1 MKRREVGWEGGREAG
16 REGRDGGT
24 EGGRDGGI
32 RGRESKGKGGKGR
45 ERDRGRGEGGSDR
58 GRGVRSINNVGV
70 YIYAAQ
76 NNVMSIYQR
85 PTLTHYRLLKKSLP
99 WYASDP
105 SS

>member
-1 MKRREVGWEGGREAG
+1 ME
-16 REGRDGGT
+16 
-24 EGGRDGGI
+24 GGI
-32 RGRESKGKGGKGR
+32 RGRDSEGKGGKGR

-85 PTLTHYRLLKKSLP
+85 PTHIILKKSLP

-105 SS
+105 SFVCSREVVLLFTHLSCPRIYVI